1 MERVYSL
8 QFTVYSLRF
17 TVYSLQMITI
27 QQSQYR
33 SWVLKVLLVLFTIY
47 CSLFTST
54 AQTLTA
60 SAPSHVAVGEQFRLT
75 YTVNTQNVSEFR
87 AGNIPDELE
96 VLIGPNRSMQSSY
109 QIINGHTSS
118 SSSITYT
125 YIVVP
130 TKNGTYTIPAA
141 HVIVDGKSIASNAL
155 TIKVSGSSQGH
166 QGNATSPRQQRQ
178 QDNEPE
184 MRDAGSHISG
194 SDLFIKVSANKK
206 RVYEQEPILLTYKVY
221 TLVSLTQL
229 EGKMPD
235 LKGFHTQEVDL
246 PQQKSF
252 KVETL
257 NGRPYRTV
265 TWSQYVMFPQL
276 TGKLTI
282 PSITF
287 NGIVVQQNRNIDP
300 FEAFFNG
307 GSGYVEVKKQII
319 APSIDIQVDPLPQR
333 PANFSGGVG
342 KFSISAQLDKTEAK
356 SNDPISLR
364 VIVSGVGNLKL
375 IKQPQVEFPKD
386 FDKYDAKITDKTK
399 LTANGVEGSMIYD
412 ILAVPRHPGKFE
424 IPPVEFVFFNPAT
437 RQYETVK
444 SEGFT
449 LNVAK
454 GSGSAKV
461 SDFTGQED
469 LQLLNKDI
477 RHIKMGPIKQ
487 HSLDDFFFGST
498 GYWCSLIVL
507 AIIFISLFVIFRQ
520 RAIENANITKQRG
533 KRANK
538 VATKRL
544 KKASRLMA
552 ENKPGEF
559 YDEVLRALWGYVGDK
574 LAIPVEQLSHDNI
587 SQRLT
592 ERQVDEATISEFMGA
607 LDECE
612 FERYAP
618 GDPKGN
624 MNKVYDKAM
633 NAIEKIED
641 VMKKSVK
648 RSEAKGEKTPH
659 AFLLLLVFYLLLSPS
674 LLTPAFAVTKS
685 EADSAYVH
693 GEYQKAIDGYEA
705 LLKKGVSADLY
716 YNLGNAYYRT
726 ENITRAVLNYERA
739 LLLSPSNPD
748 IRFNLQMARS
758 KTIDKIVPEQEM
770 FFITWYHSLINLAS
784 VDGWAMIALFCLG
797 LAIILALVYLF
808 SNQIWLRKVGFF
820 GAFLMIII
828 FVCSNIFAYQQKSQ
842 LVNCTGA
849 IITESAVTVKST
861 PAKNGIELF
870 ILHEG
875 TKVTI
880 IDNSMKDWKEI
891 RLADGKE
898 GWIETRQMETI

>member
-1 MERVYSL
+1 M
-8 QFTVYSLRF
+8 
-17 TVYSLQMITI
+17 TI
-27 QQSQYR
+27 QDLRYR
-33 SWVLKVLLVLFTIY
+33 RWVVKVVLM
-47 CSLFTST
+47 LFIIHNSILSAV

-109 QIINGHTSS
+109 QIVNGHTSS

-125 YIVVP
+125 YIVVA
-130 TKNGTYTIPAA
+130 TKNGSYTIPAA

-155 TIKVSGSSQGH
+155 TIKVSGSA
-166 QGNATSPRQQRQ
+166 QGNAGNATRHQRQ
-178 QDNEPE
+178 QDDEPE
-184 MRDAGSHISG
+184 LRDAGSRISG

-252 KVETL
+252 KVETF

-276 TGKLTI
+276 TGKLQI

-307 GSGYVEVKKQII
+307 GSGYVEVKKQIV
-319 APSIDIQVDPLPQR
+319 APGIDIQVDPLPQR

-342 KFSISAQLDKTEAK
+342 KFSISAQLDKTDAK
-356 SNDPISLR
+356 ANDPISLR

-375 IKQPQVEFPKD
+375 IKQPEVEFPKD

-399 LTANGVEGSMIYD
+399 LTANGLEGSMIYD

-424 IPPVEFVFFNPAT
+424 IPPIQFVFFNT
-437 RQYETVK
+437 STHQYETVK

-477 RHIKMGPIKQ
+477 RHIKTNSSKQ
-487 HSLDDFFFGST
+487 HSLDDFFFGSV
-498 GYWCSLIVL
+498 GYWCSLIIL
-507 AIIFISLFVIFRQ
+507 AVIFISLFVIFRQ

-544 KKASRLMA
+544 KKAARLMA
-552 ENKPGEF
+552 DNKPSEF

-587 SQRLT
+587 SQRLS
-592 ERQVDEATISEFMGA
+592 ERQVDETTVNEFMGA

-633 NAIEKIED
+633 SAIEKIEET
-641 VMKKSVK
+641 MRKRRSAKSAAVV
-648 RSEAKGEKTPH
+648 
-659 AFLLLLVFYLLLSPS
+659 LLILLFPLGVQ
-674 LLTPAFAVTKS
+674 AMTKA

-726 ENITRAVLNYERA
+726 ENITRSVLNYERA
-739 LLLSPSNPD
+739 LLLSPSDPD

-770 FFITWYHSLINLAS
+770 FFVTWYRSLVNIAS
-784 VDGWAMIALFCLG
+784 VDGWAMIALTCLG
-797 LAIILALVYLF
+797 LAIILVLLYLF
-808 SNQIWLRKVGFF
+808 SNHIWLRKVGFF
-820 GAFLMIII
+820 GAFLMIVV
-828 FVCSNIFAYQQKSQ
+828 FACSNLFAHQQKKQ
-842 LVNCTGA
+842 LLNRTGA
-849 IITESAVTVKST
+849 IIIESAVNVKST
-861 PAKNGIELF
+861 PAKNGIDLF

-880 IDNSMKDWKEI
+880 IDASMKDWKEI

-898 GWIETRQMETI
+898 GWVENRQMETI